1 MLLLTIAFAYSTV
14 WHMSTAVFAGS
25 FDPPTAGHLD
35 VIEGALGIFDTL
47 YVVVAMN
54 PEKDGMFTVEE
65 RVAMLKAVN
74 TYGDRMKIVTWKGLV
89 TDFARE
95 HNCSVLVRGIRN
107 AAELPYES
115 TMAYMNR
122 RLDPSIKTVFFL
134 YDAKHV
140 DISSSLVRDLVS
152 HGRLPDGIVPDGVAA
167 VLKDILHARG
177 QPLS

>member
-1 MLLLTIAFAYSTV
+1 MPN
-14 WHMSTAVFAGS
+14 AVFAGS

-35 VIEGALGIFDTL
+35 VMESALSIFDVL
-47 YVVVAMN
+47 YVVVALN
-54 PEKDGMFTVEE
+54 PEKDGLFTIDE
-65 RVAMLKAVN
+65 RVEMLNAINKFGN
-74 TYGDRMKIVTWKGLV
+74 RMQVYTWNGLV

-95 HNCSVLVRGIRN
+95 HGCSVLVRGLRN

-122 RLDPSIKTVFFL
+122 RLDPKIKTVFFL

-152 HGRLPDGIVPDGVAA
+152 HNRLPDGIVPECVSK
-167 VLKDILHARG
+167 VLKKILRERG
-177 QPLS
+177 QPLL